1 MGEYSATDDL
11 RKLSGVPA
19 SVLCEGAYDVVWWG
33 RVISVSVREA
43 IVSGGFNLPVG
54 QFSVKLL
61 SFGGIFVFR
70 LYPDKDL
77 ATVDVEPV

>member
-1 MGEYSATDDL
+1 MML
-11 RKLSGVPA
+11 F
-19 SVLCEGAYDVVWWG
+19 
-33 RVISVSVREA
+33 
-43 IVSGGFNLPVG
+43 GGGGSSPSLFARQLLAAVFNLPVG